1 MSTEQDTPP
10 FTVENTRVFDYRR
23 EVIVEL
29 HGHTPAGEFEAVSYV
44 FRVGS
49 DDEEGLRSPEIDT
62 AHEDVV
68 REALAETDYSLL

>member
-1 MSTEQDTPP
+1 M
-10 FTVENTRVFDYRR
+10 
-23 EVIVEL
+23 IVEL

-62 AHEDVV
+62 AHEEVV